1 MRCVLTDDAI
11 SVAATSIRIVD
22 SIEKKI
28 FVEVKKKTKKLASY
42 CYYGDCLVR
51 KLEDFNFVDYGRAFL
66 LNCGYMKLVQ

>member
-22 SIEKKI
+22 SIEEKI

-42 CYYGDCLVR
+42 CYYGDCPVR

-66 LNCGYMKLVQ
+66 SNCGYMKFI